1 MLMQFCRR
9 RLKLVTEK
17 TKLNK
22 NVILKSKWSN
32 CFLWRDRNRDF
43 RKHRRRCFIQ
53 WGWLGLSVQKFL
65 KIFQKSFLGVMQ
77 TNFKITNF
85 ITPVEKEVALD
96 LVVRYRDW
104 QVYTKLKFN
113 IIYSFLI
120 MMGHIF

>member
-1 MLMQFCRR
+1 MLHSVGR
-9 RLKLVTEK
+9 
-17 TKLNK
+17 
-22 NVILKSKWSN
+22 
-32 CFLWRDRNRDF
+32 
-43 RKHRRRCFIQ
+43 
-53 WGWLGLSVQKFL
+53 LGLSVQKFL

-96 LVVRYRDW
+96 LVVCYHHC

>member
-1 MLMQFCRR
+1 
-9 RLKLVTEK
+9 
-17 TKLNK
+17 
-22 NVILKSKWSN
+22 
-32 CFLWRDRNRDF
+32 
-43 RKHRRRCFIQ
+43 
-53 WGWLGLSVQKFL
+53 
-65 KIFQKSFLGVMQ
+65 MQ

-96 LVVRYRDW
+96 LVVCYHHC